1 MYLQIASEYTK
12 YRISASVRIHVTMD
26 SYDCHYRRKEIVIT
40 GKDKAVN
47 CNIIAD
53 CICSQ
58 NLRLILCLNYVVLMV
73 NINCILSFSSQNR
86 YIE

>member
-1 MYLQIASEYTK
+1 MQITSEYAMC
-12 YRISASVRIHVTMD
+12 RITSSVRIHVTVHSND
-26 SYDCHYRRKEIVIT
+26 FKYRRKEIVIT

-58 NLRLILCLNYVVLMV
+58 NLRLILCSNYLVHYDECHL
-73 NINCILSFSSQNR
+73 
-86 YIE
+86 

>member
-1 MYLQIASEYTK
+1 MCRTS
-12 YRISASVRIHVTMD
+12 SSVRIHVTMY

-58 NLRLILCLNYVVLMV
+58 NLRLILCLNYLVLKMDA
-73 NINCILSFSSQNR
+73 NCILRFTGQNR
-86 YIE
+86 LNNECLFPQFT